1 MSFTPTYETVHQET
15 NSAFTNEPS
24 QMLFVI
30 LKHFRET
37 YAVIGTIKTMLYEP
51 MKELKFPPVVFMTI
65 MLIRQHSQIP
75 AELMI
80 TEKRVSFHFGMSV
93 LRV

>member
-15 NSAFTNEPS
+15 NNAFTNEPS
-24 QMLFVI
+24 QMLFVR

-37 YAVIGTIKTMLYEP
+37 YAVMGTIKTMLYEP

-65 MLIRQHSQIP
+65 MLIRQH
-75 AELMI
+75 
-80 TEKRVSFHFGMSV
+80 KGR
-93 LRV
+93 LRHRGRLCVHPGTAADR